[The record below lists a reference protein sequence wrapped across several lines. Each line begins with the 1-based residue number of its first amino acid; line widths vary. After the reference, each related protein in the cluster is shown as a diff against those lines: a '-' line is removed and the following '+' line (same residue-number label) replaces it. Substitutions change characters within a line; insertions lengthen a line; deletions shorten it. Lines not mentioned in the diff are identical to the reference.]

1 MMENNQAFI
10 KKYVSKHRARC
21 SCNLYIVRNEE
32 FQIYLTKTVL
42 KRMSN
47 ARPYSTC
54 RKMT

>member
-42 KRMSN
+42 KRLSN
-47 ARPYSTC
+47 ARPYST
-54 RKMT
+54 